1 VSDSG
6 VLLEADGLACIRGD
20 RLLWRGISMRL
31 TPGDAVMLTGAN
43 GIGKSSLIRILAGL
57 LPPAAGRVVRHVRTA
72 LVDERHALDAHLPL
86 ARGLGQWAA
95 IDGTGT
101 AGVHAAMDRLGI
113 AHLADV
119 PPRYFSTGQKKRA
132 ALARL
137 IASDAPLWLLDEPAN
152 GLDRDGVA
160 LIEALIAAHRAAG
173 GAVVCASHLP
183 LTLGEAQMID
193 MAAHRAGEAAA

>member
-1 VSDSG
+1 MSKG
-6 VLLEADGLACIRGD
+6 GALLTAEGLACVRGD

-31 TPGDAVMLTGAN
+31 TPGDAVMLAGAN

-57 LPPAAGRVVRHVRTA
+57 LPPAAGTVERHARSA

-86 ARGLGQWAA
+86 ARALGQWAA

-101 AGVHAAMDRLGI
+101 AGVHAAMDRLSI

-137 IASDAPLWLLDEPAN
+137 VASDAPLWLLDEPAN

-193 MAAHRAGEAAA
+193 LAAYRLSETAA